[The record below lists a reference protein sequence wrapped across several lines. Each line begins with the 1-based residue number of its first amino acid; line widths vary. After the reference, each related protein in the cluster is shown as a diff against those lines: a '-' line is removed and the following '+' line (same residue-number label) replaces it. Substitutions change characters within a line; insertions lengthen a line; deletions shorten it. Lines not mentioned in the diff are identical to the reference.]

1 MGKSKSSSSSSN
13 SKKRNKTAKP
23 PPFDEYLKPL
33 IGLVLAF
40 LGYHVFRG
48 MMAKEIKRIEV
59 AGDAAITSEHELRT
73 VLFGEHYDLIYDDNE
88 DAEGGVVSETDDED
102 ATVEDDKQKKSS
114 AASLPKKKSPPP
126 TNYAVLCYPSTA
138 LYPIS
143 SVFQD
148 SANDGSVPNLEYRVI
163 DCETPMTFSKEKKT
177 IFERFEQLDSKNR
190 PVVFVSG
197 VMGPPKQVP
206 SKFLKTGAMLTK
218 ALKNLV
224 EPRAQKVETT
234 QDLRSK
240 CLNKDLCAILLKG
253 SSKASPKY
261 IKDAIQKLVVEY
273 PKVTFA
279 SLDSSSLYMNGVE
292 AELLTEL
299 VPGIPRFVVFQKTSG
314 TTDKSKVNAERL
326 KTTVTELDVSVA
338 YGPMSNLV
346 ASVVSGSAEMKKVST
361 TPTIKTRTKKLE
373 KEDAAKRHRRN
384 NKKKESTSSSSTFR
398 GENDG
403 SPEGRK
409 AERERRRLEH
419 RKKNP
424 NYKDKTPEEIKEME
438 RKRRIRMEEEAQK
451 WNMDVESEGDGS
463 EGGDSEYIDDEEDWD
478 MEDFDSD
485 EEDEDV
491 DDLDDG
497 EEVLDLD

>member
-346 ASVVSGSAEMKKVST
+346 AAVVSGSAEMKKVST

-451 WNMDVESEGDGS
+451 WNMDVESDGDGS
-463 EGGDSEYIDDEEDWD
+463 EGGSGEYIDDEEDWD

>member
-1 MGKSKSSSSSSN
+1 
-13 SKKRNKTAKP
+13 
-23 PPFDEYLKPL
+23 
-33 IGLVLAF
+33 
-40 LGYHVFRG
+40 
-48 MMAKEIKRIEV
+48 MAKEIKRIEV
-59 AGDAAITSEHELRT
+59 TGDAAITSEHELRT
-73 VLFGEHYDLIYDDNE
+73 VLFGEHYDLIYDE
-88 DAEGGVVSETDDED
+88 DGEDEEGGVVSETDED
-102 ATVEDDKQKKSS
+102 ATVEGGDNQKSS
-114 AASLPKKKSPPP
+114 AASLPKKKPPPP

-148 SANDGSVPNLEYRVI
+148 SANEGAVPNLEYRVI

-177 IFERFEQLDSKNR
+177 IFERFEQLDAKNR

-314 TTDKSKVNAERL
+314 TTDKSKVKAERL

-346 ASVVSGSAEMKKVST
+346 ASVVSGSAEMKKVSP
-361 TPTIKTRTKKLE
+361 TPTIKTRTKKVE
-373 KEDAAKRHRRN
+373 KEDAAKRHRRS
-384 NKKKESTSSSSTFR
+384 NKKKESSSSSSSSTFS

-403 SPEGRK
+403 
-409 AERERRRLEH
+409 
-419 RKKNP
+419 
-424 NYKDKTPEEIKEME
+424 
-438 RKRRIRMEEEAQK
+438 
-451 WNMDVESEGDGS
+451 DGS
-463 EGGDSEYIDDEEDWD
+463 GEGGSEYIDDAEEDWD
-478 MEDFDSD
+478 TEDFDSD
-485 EEDEDV
+485 EDEDV
-491 DDLDDG
+491 DDLDLDDGDDG
-497 EEVLDLD
+497 EEVLDLE